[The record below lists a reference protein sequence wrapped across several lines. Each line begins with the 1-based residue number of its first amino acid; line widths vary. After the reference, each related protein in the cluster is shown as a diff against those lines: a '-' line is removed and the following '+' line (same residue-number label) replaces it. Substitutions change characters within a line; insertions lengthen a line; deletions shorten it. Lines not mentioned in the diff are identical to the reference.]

1 MAIVVGGSSW
11 NWFEQS
17 SDSRPTRGRKTSNGG
32 KSGSFLEVSRRGGN
46 YFGRAP
52 ISIPPFLPFFFS
64 IRCVVVFVRFLSCS
78 FPETDGS
85 GRSPNCGYRSATLSA
100 SSLGKTKGTKLP
112 FRLHFLLFF
121 CVCFISHIVFLDDI
135 CSFCCLVVRG
145 RVFFF
150 S

>member
-64 IRCVVVFVRFLSCS
+64 IRCVVVFVRFCLAPSQKR
-78 FPETDGS
+78 TAVDGHRIADIGQRPFLPVAS
-85 GRSPNCGYRSATLSA
+85 AKQKEQNCRS
-100 SSLGKTKGTKLP
+100 
-112 FRLHFLLFF
+112 
-121 CVCFISHIVFLDDI
+121 VCI
-135 CSFCCLVVRG
+135 FCC
-145 RVFFF
+145 FFACVSF
-150 S
+150 LTLCFLMTSALFAV